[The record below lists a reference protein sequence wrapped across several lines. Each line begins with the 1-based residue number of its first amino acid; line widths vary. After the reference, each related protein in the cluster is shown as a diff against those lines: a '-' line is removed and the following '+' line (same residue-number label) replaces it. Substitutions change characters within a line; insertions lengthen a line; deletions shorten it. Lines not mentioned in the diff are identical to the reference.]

1 MEFRYLPPYEKPGNA
16 NMERPIFKPLGTP
29 VEELDTPALV
39 VDSDLLAQNLN
50 TVHAFFQRSD
60 VKLRPLVSAHCC
72 PALAHQQ
79 LAAGGTVGGIAVAT
93 LGQAEV
99 FVTHGFGDV
108 LIANVLSTPAKL
120 RRLGAL
126 ARQATLT
133 VAIDHPIHVSLLADV
148 AASQQVSLQV
158 VIDVDTG
165 ANRCGIAPGAPAL
178 ELAQA
183 VAQAPH
189 LMLMGLMTTATSAAL
204 RPLLDTRRELER
216 AGLQVQMVSVG
227 GSAEY
232 EEIAGLEG
240 VTEVCMGSYALM
252 DARHR
257 QALPNLHSAA
267 RVLTT
272 VTSRPEPDTAIT
284 DSGQKSVGIDL
295 GLPTLDDFPHAE
307 AVGLS
312 AEHCRLRLDEQ
323 TAGHLNPGDKIWL
336 TPWDLDSC
344 VNLYDNLY
352 VARQGKLDLVWSVA
366 ARGRYR

>member
-1 MEFRYLPPYEKPGNA
+1 
-16 NMERPIFKPLGTP
+16 MERPIFKPLGTP

-39 VDSDLLAQNLN
+39 VDSDLLDQNLS
-50 TVHAFFQRSD
+50 TVHTFFQQSD
-60 VKLRPLVSAHCC
+60 ARLRPLVSAHGC
-72 PALAHQQ
+72 PALAHKQ
-79 LAAGGTVGGIAVAT
+79 LAAGGTVGGIAVTT

-99 FVTHGFGDV
+99 FVTHGFSDV
-108 LIANVLSTPAKL
+108 LIANVLITPAKL
-120 RRLGAL
+120 RRLCAL
-126 ARQATLT
+126 SRQATLT
-133 VAIDHPIHVSLLADV
+133 VAIDHPSHVSLLAEA
-148 AASQQVSLQV
+148 AASQQTSLQV

-183 VAQAPH
+183 VDQAPH
-189 LMLMGLMTTATSAAL
+189 LTLLGLMTTATSAAL
-204 RPLLDTRRELER
+204 QPLLDTRGELER
-216 AGLQVQMVSVG
+216 AGLQMHTVSVG
-227 GSAEY
+227 SSVTYEDIAE
-232 EEIAGLEG
+232 LEG
-240 VTEVCMGSYALM
+240 VTEVCTGTYALM

-284 DSGQKSVGIDL
+284 DSGQKAVGVDL
-295 GLPTLDDFPHAE
+295 GLPTADDLPHAE
-307 AVGLS
+307 VVGLS

-323 TAGHLNPGDKIWL
+323 TASRLNPGDKVWL
-336 TPWDLDSC
+336 TPWDMDTC

-352 VARQGKLDLVWSVA
+352 VARQGKLDLVWPVA